1 MGKVDPSLLE
11 HLTCAQNAG
20 ASCTIFLLP
29 GIFMKGCNTA
39 VGFLKAGADTCL
51 EILQLPRYL
60 VKRFRA
66 VHIVFASEWRL
77 SLEG

>member
-11 HLTCAQNAG
+11 HLACAQNAG

-29 GIFMKGCNTA
+29 GILMKGCNTA

-51 EILQLPRYL
+51 EILQIPRYL
-60 VKRFRA
+60 AKRFRT
-66 VHIVFASEWRL
+66 VHIMVASDWRL